1 MCHVFPADRALAT
14 GRDLRQLRFS
24 KPFSGYVIH
33 PYLASIKDVIY
44 LKKAEKTPATGEQD
58 TRRIVQEMLDD
69 IESGGEAKAREYA
82 ANLDKW
88 TGEIVV
94 SKEEIKTA
102 GESLS
107 QRARDDIQFAYER
120 VKKFAEAQ
128 LASMTEFETELS
140 PGLIAGQRLIPVQT
154 AGCYIPGG
162 RYAHIASA
170 IMSVTTAKVAGV
182 KNVVAC
188 SPTRGD
194 SGVHPSILYA
204 ADLAGADTILALGG
218 VQGIAAMAFG
228 LFSGHPADIL
238 VGPGNRFV
246 AEAKR
251 ILYGRVGI
259 DMFAGP
265 TEIAVIADET
275 ADPNIVASDLISQA
289 EHGFDSP
296 AWLIST
302 SEDLAKEVMARIPDC
317 IARLGE
323 PNRSAAEGAWRDYG
337 EVVIADTREEA
348 VIQSDIYAAEH
359 LEVHTADLEWWLA
372 NLSNYGSL
380 FLGEETTVTYGD
392 KASGPNHI
400 LPTKGAARYSGGLS
414 VGKFIKTVT
423 WQRMNR
429 EANRDV
435 GAVSARISRAE
446 GMEGHALAGDDR
458 LHKYFPEE
466 QFELKAS

>member
-1 MCHVFPADRALAT
+1 M
-14 GRDLRQLRFS
+14 
-24 KPFSGYVIH
+24 
-33 PYLASIKDVIY
+33 IY
-44 LKKAEKTPATGEQD
+44 LKKAGKSPTTGEED
-58 TRRIVQEMLDD
+58 TRRIVQEMLAK
-69 IESGGEAKAREYA
+69 IENGGEDTAREYA
-82 ANLDKW
+82 ENLDKW
-88 TGEIVV
+88 TGDIVV
-94 SKEEIKTA
+94 TSEEIAAA
-102 GESLS
+102 GERLS
-107 QRARDDIQFAYER
+107 QRARDDIHFAYDR

-128 LASMTEFETELS
+128 LASMQEFETELS
-140 PGLIAGQRLIPVQT
+140 PGLIAGQKLIPVHT
-154 AGCYIPGG
+154 AGCYVPGG

-182 KNVVAC
+182 KNVIAC
-188 SPTRGD
+188 SPTRGSD
-194 SGVHPSILYA
+194 GVHPSILYA
-204 ADLAGADTILALGG
+204 AGLAGADTILALGG

-228 LFSGHPADIL
+228 LFSGHPADVL

-275 ADPNIVASDLISQA
+275 ADPDIVASDLISQA

-302 SEDLAKEVMARIPDC
+302 SQELAEQVIERIPSC
-317 IARLGE
+317 IARLSD
-323 PNRSAAEGAWRDYG
+323 PNKAAAECAWRDYG
-337 EVVIADTREEA
+337 EVIIAETREEA
-348 VIQSDIYAAEH
+348 VKQSDIYAPEH
-359 LEVHTADLEWWLA
+359 LEVHTKDLEWWLA
-372 NLSNYGSL
+372 ELSNYGSL

-458 LHKYFPEE
+458 LHKYFPDE